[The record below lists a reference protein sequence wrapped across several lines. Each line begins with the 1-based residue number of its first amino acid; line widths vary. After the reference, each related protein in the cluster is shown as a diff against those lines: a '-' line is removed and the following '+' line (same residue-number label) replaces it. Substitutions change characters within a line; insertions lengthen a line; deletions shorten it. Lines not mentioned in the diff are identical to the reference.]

1 MTELANRIAI
11 SHSFLHELVQKCT
24 PEIINQLLHILMLM
38 MDRSIPCGKGHRCV
52 PTLSWHHQFPYDL
65 ITPVHV
71 FSQWQICVG
80 VGVPKHP
87 QNHSGHPKNIYIFSY
102 IIVKILLHNYSMV
115 PSVKSDK
122 RISQRQDKTGKTF
135 IFFLC
140 WLMWSRPIKLDAP
153 IMNISFAPPKLLSQL
168 CSCVVSSIM
177 HWGYCFMSKFTLS
190 WHPEV
195 DNDIHDQLAYINC
208 V

>member
-1 MTELANRIAI
+1 MAKVIGVCLHCLGITNFHMT
-11 SHSFLHELVQKCT
+11 
-24 PEIINQLLHILMLM
+24 LLHLFMCFLSG
-38 MDRSIPCGKGHRCV
+38 RSVWGWGC
-52 PTLSWHHQFPYDL
+52 
-65 ITPVHV
+65 
-71 FSQWQICVG
+71 
-80 VGVPKHP
+80 P

-195 DNDIHDQLAYINC
+195 DNDTHDQLAYINC